1 MDSSTVLLNPDDVLV
16 HPKNWTEIPSHVAH
30 LYSAQHPV
38 VAVYTIQGR
47 QHAVLVGAGWASERA
62 CSYLDAPGT
71 KFYKQIINPKC
82 SKPIMQPQYTKIF
95 GQLGRDLSVEP
106 LFLMAIALQESGWDL
121 VHVFGT
127 NSSSKG
133 QPLNNLFGLTKA
145 GGNNIAFSTVE
156 ASAEYWKKEWGPYI
170 SDKPKTIEAFV
181 ADLVKDKKHM
191 YNSSPGYPGEIKKR
205 YEQLQDATEACGTTF

>member
-1 MDSSTVLLNPDDVLV
+1 MACESSAGHFFCGWDRMLDNRCGTAAREKLTQAGLKRAGAETFITRGDSMDSSTVLLNPDDVLV

-133 QPLNNLFGLTKA
+133 
-145 GGNNIAFSTVE
+145 
-156 ASAEYWKKEWGPYI
+156 
-170 SDKPKTIEAFV
+170 
-181 ADLVKDKKHM
+181 
-191 YNSSPGYPGEIKKR
+191 
-205 YEQLQDATEACGTTF
+205 